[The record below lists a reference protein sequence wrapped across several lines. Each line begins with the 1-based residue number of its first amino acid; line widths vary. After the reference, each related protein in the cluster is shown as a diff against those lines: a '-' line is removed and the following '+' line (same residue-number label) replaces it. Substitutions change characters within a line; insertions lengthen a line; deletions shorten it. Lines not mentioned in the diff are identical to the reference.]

1 MAATAEHLKQN
12 NDMEIDKIKLD
23 NNGHFQDYRLW
34 NKILGEQLAQRD
46 GMALTDE
53 HWQIIELV
61 RKIYLETETTPPMR
75 LLVKAIKTN
84 INEESANSRH
94 LYRLFPDGP
103 VRLASKYAGLPKPKH
118 CM

>member
-1 MAATAEHLKQN
+1 
-12 NDMEIDKIKLD
+12 MEIDKIKLD
-23 NNGHFQDYRLW
+23 DNGHFQDFLLW
-34 NKILGEQLAQRD
+34 DKNLGKQLAQKD
-46 GMALTDE
+46 GLDLSAQ

-75 LLVKAIKTN
+75 LLIKAIKTN
-84 INEESANSRH
+84 INEEIANSRY

-103 VRLASKYAGLPKPKH
+103 VRLSSKYAGLPKPQH